1 MFNIRMTLGVMV
13 ALAVAIVILH
23 SLVFLSIQ
31 PETLSAAMP
40 TAIMVSQEK

>member
-1 MFNIRMTLGVMV
+1 VQSTFNVRLTIGVILV
-13 ALAVAIVILH
+13 LAAAIAVLH

-40 TAIMVSQEK
+40 SSVMAK